1 VESERRPE
9 LSSNKQSV
17 AEEAMDQ
24 SFVPDLSD
32 SVIAMNMNGGTLIQ
46 IYNKNNQCWKK
57 KKCFP
62 FPGLVYWFGLLQ
74 ITAVLDLCLVLYL

>member
-1 VESERRPE
+1 MESEGRPE

-57 KKCFP
+57 KSVFL
-62 FPGLVYWFGLLQ
+62 FQAWFIGLLQ